1 MVPGTPEEFGR
12 RYVMRTMTVIRA
24 SRGGLLSLRVGLNDE
39 VRADQVVATVTD
51 VFGDVVDEIRAPHA
65 GPVVRITTF
74 PIVATS
80 ERVVQL
86 GVPR

>member
-1 MVPGTPEEFGR
+1 VH
-12 RYVMRTMTVIRA
+12 
-24 SRGGLLSLRVGLNDE
+24 
-39 VRADQVVATVTD
+39 D
-51 VFGDVVDEIRAPHA
+51 VFGDVVEEIRAPHA

-74 PIVATS
+74 PIVSST